1 MGPGEQAFGL
11 GGGATPFLDQGWSKQ
26 EPWGVWSE
34 ARTPTLKHA
43 LLDSACLNMRFKVQA
58 HVTKTGGP
66 MTVQVK
72 IGETPAATWTFTD
85 AVAKEV
91 TLPCPALGTSA
102 GAISF
107 TPSYAVSPKQAG
119 ESADPRPLGIALVS
133 VKLEQASMKTRRF

>member
-1 MGPGEQAFGL
+1 MGPGEQAFGI

-43 LLDSACLNMRFKVQA
+43 LFDNACQTMRFKVQA
-58 HVTKTGGP
+58 HVTKAGGP

-72 IGETPAATWTFTD
+72 IGETPVANWSFTD

-91 TLPCPALGTSA
+91 ALPCPPLGTSA
-102 GAISF
+102 GPISF

-119 ESADPRPLGIALVS
+119 ESADPRTLGIALVS
-133 VKLEQASMKTRRF
+133 VKLEQPSIKTRRF